1 MTAANK
7 NIKSNKR
14 PEFKQQQRIRKIDV
28 KPEENQTATMDD
40 GRGLSSAKR
49 SA

>member
-14 PEFKQQQRIRKIDV
+14 SEFKQQQRIRKIDV
-28 KPEENQTATMDD
+28 KPEENQTAMMDN
-40 GRGLSSAKR
+40 LF
-49 SA
+49 